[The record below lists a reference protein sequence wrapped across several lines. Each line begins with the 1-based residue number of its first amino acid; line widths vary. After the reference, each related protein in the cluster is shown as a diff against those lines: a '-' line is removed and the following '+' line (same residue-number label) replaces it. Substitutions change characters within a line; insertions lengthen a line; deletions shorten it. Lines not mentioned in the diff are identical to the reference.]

1 MKMLLFAVA
10 VLLPTRALTGRSHD
24 VLKSIQSL
32 NKNITRDNFDLLAKI
47 IAEINFT
54 DDKGRTPLHLAVQ
67 AGDLPAVNSLLQLGA
82 DPQLTDALQLTPFAY
97 AEQQTPPSRPS
108 VVHMSIASLL
118 LEAMNGINGLDQG
131 GWSPLLW
138 AIAAGDIQ
146 RVKELLDAGA
156 LFILWGNNGI
166 ASLAR
171 QLQDKEILKIIEAHL
186 DAQTTA
192 PSAMLLLAI
201 ETDNQ
206 LQVEQ
211 SITEL
216 TEDKMIDSMFL
227 YSLTHGHHEATSI
240 LSEHLSD
247 VNVMLD
253 FHGTPLQHAINA
265 GQLELAHSLLVE
277 RGANPN
283 LVARNGHS
291 PLMDAIRNRHF
302 NFAHTLLDYGADA
315 SHINQ
320 GYSSSISAFT
330 EAIMSGNLELTKRII
345 ELVGNVNQPI
355 RGRLPMLIATNQGNT
370 EILRL
375 LITYG
380 GDVNLRSNE
389 RGQLPT
395 CLHSVAALGNI
406 EKAKLLLDY
415 GADLNATTI
424 YGETSLMTAALLH
437 LPDMVR
443 FLLEQGADH
452 RFVNSQGRTA
462 LDIARVPFSWG
473 FRGEIVEIINLLEK
487 ADRICAL

>member
-1 MKMLLFAVA
+1 MKILLFAVA
-10 VLLPTRALTGRSHD
+10 VLLPARPLTGRSHD
-24 VLKSIQSL
+24 ILKSIQSL
-32 NKNITRDNFDLLAKI
+32 NNNISRDNFDLLAKVV
-47 IAEINFT
+47 AEINFT

-67 AGDLPAVNSLLQLGA
+67 AGDLPAVNSLLRLGA
-82 DPQLTDALQLTPFAY
+82 DPQITDVLQLTPFDY
-97 AEQQTPPSRPS
+97 AEQQTPPSQPS

-138 AIAAGDIQ
+138 AIAAGDVQ

-171 QLQDKEILKIIEAHL
+171 QLQDREILKIIEAHL

-206 LQVEQ
+206 PQVEQ

-227 YSLTHGHHEATSI
+227 YSLTHGHHEAISI
-240 LSEHLSD
+240 LGEHLND

-265 GQLELAHSLLVE
+265 GQIELAHSLLVE

-291 PLMDAIRNRHF
+291 PLMDAIRNKHF

-320 GYSSSISAFT
+320 GYSSSISALA

-345 ELVGNVNQPI
+345 EVIGDVNQPI
-355 RGRLPMLIATNQGNT
+355 RGQLPMLIAINQNNT
-370 EILRL
+370 EMLRL
-375 LITYG
+375 LISYG
-380 GDVNLRSNE
+380 GNVNLRGSE
-389 RGQLPT
+389 QGKLPT
-395 CLHSVAALGNI
+395 CLHSVACLGNI
-406 EKAKLLLDY
+406 ENAQLLLDY
-415 GADLNATTI
+415 GADLNATNM
-424 YGETSLMTAALLH
+424 YGETPLMIATSIN
-437 LPDMVR
+437 LPDMVQ

-462 LDIARVPFSWG
+462 LDIAGITLNWWPREKVAK
-473 FRGEIVEIINLLEK
+473 IIDLLEK
-487 ADRICAL
+487 AERHSY

>member
-1 MKMLLFAVA
+1 MKMLLCAVA

-32 NKNITRDNFDLLAKI
+32 NKNITRDNFDLLAKVV
-47 IAEINFT
+47 AEINFT
-54 DDKGRTPLHLAVQ
+54 DDNGKRPLHLAVQ
-67 AGDLPAVNSLLQLGA
+67 AGDLPAVKSLLQLGA
-82 DPQLTDALQLTPFAY
+82 DPRLTDTLQLTPFDY
-97 AEQQTPPSRPS
+97 AEQQTPPSQPS
-108 VVHMSIASLL
+108 VVQMSIASLL
-118 LEAMNGINGLDQG
+118 LEAMNGINGVDQG
-131 GWSPLLW
+131 GWTPLLW

-156 LFILWGNNGI
+156 QFILWGNNGI

-171 QLQDKEILKIIEAHL
+171 QLQDKEILKIIETHL
-186 DAQTTA
+186 GLQTTA
-192 PSAMLLLAI
+192 PSALLLLAI

-206 LQVEQ
+206 PQIEK
-211 SITEL
+211 SIAEL
-216 TEDKMIDSMFL
+216 TKDKMIDSMFL

-247 VNVMLD
+247 VNVILD

-283 LVARNGHS
+283 IVARNGHS
-291 PLMDAIRNRHF
+291 PLMDAIRNKHF

-315 SHINQ
+315 DHINQ
-320 GYSSSISAFT
+320 GYSSSISAFA

-370 EILRL
+370 EILQL

-380 GDVNLRSNE
+380 GDVNLQSNHQ
-389 RGQLPT
+389 GNMAT
-395 CLHSVAALGNI
+395 CLHSVACLGNI
-406 EKAKLLLDY
+406 ENAQLLLDY
-415 GADLNATTI
+415 GADLNATSM
-424 YGETSLMTAALLH
+424 YGETPLMIATSVN
-437 LPDMVR
+437 LPEMVK
-443 FLLEQGADH
+443 FLLERGADH

-462 LDIARVPFSWG
+462 LDIARITLNWCAREKV
-473 FRGEIVEIINLLEK
+473 VKIINLLEK
-487 ADRICAL
+487 AENTD